1 MPSAPSL
8 FDPLWTRVADPLRRA
23 IIEGV
28 LPPGELLSENRL
40 ASEYGVSRTPV
51 REALRLLMEEELV
64 EMLPGRKVRVAVPR
78 ADKVHEIYD
87 VRLVLEAEAV
97 RRLVRDPGALSI
109 CGRMASACDA
119 SERALAK
126 RDLAAL
132 AKANETFHAALVS
145 ALRNERLLAQ
155 YRAIHNLITLY
166 RHQSLHSE
174 SWAEDGTAE
183 HRPLLDKLTQRDEA
197 GALDLLRTHIERAR
211 DVVCR
216 RFDTIGKDAQVA

>member
-1 MPSAPSL
+1 MPNDQSL

-40 ASEYGVSRTPV
+40 AAEYGVSRTPV

-78 ADKVHEIYD
+78 AENVHEIYD
-87 VRLVLEAEAV
+87 IRLVLESEAI
-97 RRLVRDPGALSI
+97 RRLVRDPGAASV
-109 CGRMASACDA
+109 CQRMDKACEQSD
-119 SERALAK
+119 RALAS
-126 RDLAAL
+126 RDLKAL
-132 AKANETFHAALVS
+132 AEANEDFHAALVS
-145 ALRNERLLAQ
+145 ALRNGRLLAQ

-174 SWAEDGTAE
+174 GWAEDATAE
-183 HRPLLDKLTQRDEA
+183 HRPLLERLRTRDET

-216 RFDTIGKDAQVA
+216 RFDNVGKDAQVA